1 MLRIRD
7 EEEGSLVLPA
17 PVAAEV
23 DYLLGVRFGE
33 AARRAF
39 LSDLAAQRYEVAC
52 LEPGDYR
59 TVADL
64 DARYADLGLGLAGCS
79 VVVLAERYGTRRLL
93 NFDERNLPDS
103 RQRPSDRFRPSRR
116 RTTRAALAASSRS
129 LTFTARRP
137 SRRNLALARLPS
149 AAACRTTCRCACA
162 RRIR

>member
-1 MLRIRD
+1 MTLILDAAPLVASADSKEPQLEALLRIRD
-7 EEEGSLVLPA
+7 EEEGPLVLPA

-64 DARYADLGLGLAGCS
+64 DARYADLGLGLADCS
-79 VVVLAERYGTRRLL
+79 VMVLAERYGTRRLL
-93 NFDERNLPDS
+93 SFDERHFRTVVPLQGGSFALLPADAY
-103 RQRPSDRFRPSRR
+103 SDQ
-116 RTTRAALAASSRS
+116 
-129 LTFTARRP
+129 AR
-137 SRRNLALARLPS
+137 
-149 AAACRTTCRCACA
+149 
-162 RRIR
+162 

>member
-1 MLRIRD
+1 MTLIVDAAPLVASADSGEPYLEAVLRIRD

-39 LSDLAAQRYEVAC
+39 LSDLAAQRYEVGC

-64 DARYADLGLGLAGCS
+64 DARYADLGLGLADCS
-79 VVVLAERYGTRRLL
+79 VVVLAERHRTRRLL
-93 NFDERNLPDS
+93 SFDERHFRSVAPLQGGSFTLLPADS
-103 RQRPSDRFRPSRR
+103 
-116 RTTRAALAASSRS
+116 
-129 LTFTARRP
+129 
-137 SRRNLALARLPS
+137 
-149 AAACRTTCRCACA
+149 
-162 RRIR
+162 